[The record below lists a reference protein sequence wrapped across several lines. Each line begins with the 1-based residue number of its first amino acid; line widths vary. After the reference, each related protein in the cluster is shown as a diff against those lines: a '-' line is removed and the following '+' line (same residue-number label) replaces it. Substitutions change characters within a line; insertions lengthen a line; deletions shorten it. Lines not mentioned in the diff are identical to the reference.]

1 MVADAARASGML
13 VRGFIDDGVS
23 PGTMRD
29 GLPVLGG
36 RAWLAAQPHRPGV
49 LLGLGGNALRER
61 VATDLRAAGHPLP
74 AVIHPRAVVS
84 PLAELG
90 EGVVVFALAVINT
103 GAVIGDGAIVNTAA
117 VIEHDV
123 RLGPFAHVSPNATL
137 AGGAAIG
144 RRAHVGAGA
153 CLLPLR
159 SLGDDSVLGAGGVL
173 VEDVGHGTVVMG
185 VPARARRTS

>member
-1 MVADAARASGML
+1 VVADAARAGGMPVL
-13 VRGFIDDGVS
+13 GFVDDGVTA
-23 PGTMRD
+23 GTTRD

-36 RAWLAAQPHRPGV
+36 RAWLAAQPQKAGI
-49 LLGLGGNALRER
+49 LLGLGDNALRER

-84 PLAELG
+84 PLAQLG
-90 EGVVVFALAVINT
+90 EAVVVFALAVINT
-103 GAVIGDGAIVNTAA
+103 GAVVEDGVIVNTGA

-123 RLGPFAHVSPNATL
+123 RLGRFAHVSPNATL
-137 AGGAAIG
+137 AGGAAVG

-173 VEDVGHGTVVMG
+173 VKDVGAGTVVMG
-185 VPARARRTS
+185 VPAGPRRTR